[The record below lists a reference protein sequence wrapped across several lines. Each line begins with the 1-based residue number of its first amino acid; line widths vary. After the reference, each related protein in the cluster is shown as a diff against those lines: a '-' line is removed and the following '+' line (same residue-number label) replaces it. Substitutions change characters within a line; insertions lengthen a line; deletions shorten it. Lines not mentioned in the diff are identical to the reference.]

1 MNKDSLLEN
10 LSIYNDNLS
19 IYYLASVFITV
30 LSVGLA
36 WWYHNNVVKKEE
48 PLQSKNEKSDS
59 DLKEPL
65 FQVSLTFFTVVM
77 NCNLKIRFQR
87 RLIHRFVSCGQK
99 LYR

>member
-77 NCNLKIRFQR
+77 NCNLKIRF
-87 RLIHRFVSCGQK
+87 
-99 LYR
+99 